1 MMMMMMLDYDNSV
14 FQVVYRAK
22 ERTARL
28 QMAASRVVVLVW
40 QMVWPW

>member
-1 MMMMMMLDYDNSV
+1 MMMMMLVDYDDSV
-14 FQVVYRAK
+14 FQVNYRAK
-22 ERTARL
+22 ERNARL